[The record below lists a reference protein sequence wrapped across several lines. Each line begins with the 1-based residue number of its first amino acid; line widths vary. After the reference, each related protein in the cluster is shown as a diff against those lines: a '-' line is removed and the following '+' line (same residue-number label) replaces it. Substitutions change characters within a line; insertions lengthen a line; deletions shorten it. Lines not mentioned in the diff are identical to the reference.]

1 MSIPSIILS
10 KIQKIKEQFPECSK
24 DRSPDVSDGI
34 NFMIYSLNVLFQDF
48 DFELLEDGIVDSSYR
63 NNTHDYGIDAVY
75 VTCDGSNLNSA
86 EEIEEFSTDSK
97 LEFHILQFKKG
108 SNAEQSTFLKLK
120 EGIRKCFIENSC
132 ENDFNEFLFTK
143 FQTLNEIREKA
154 YSYIDPENIKISVY
168 FVFSGLKEN
177 IFSDL
182 LLTEQIDDTKR
193 LLLTNCYPNCNFEIV
208 GGQDLINLEK
218 KGKEIV
224 DFITY
229 ENSFKYITATNDSTK
244 LSGHIC
250 IVNGKEIAELV
261 KKYQTSLFEAN
272 IRDFYRKND
281 LNSMILKTSSD
292 ANEAKYFWSYNN
304 GLTITCRKVDELP
317 GNRYKLHGI
326 QIVNGCQTSNALYQA
341 YKNKTLFDQYV
352 QKGIEN
358 LNKTETKKY
367 ESIKTLQLN
376 SNTTILARIIET
388 NDSNLTYRITE
399 TTNSQTPI
407 KSFSLKANDDIQKNI
422 QEYLLQRGI
431 YYERRINFYKNLGK
445 RHPVSIQHLF
455 QLYVAHVL
463 CKPSQVK
470 TRPATMFQDFYD
482 EVFPAP
488 TKRTVDY
495 AIYHVS
501 IRVDYALKNY
511 IHKIKINN
519 EETDPYLLQLFANGR
534 LHLGCFF
541 LQSIL
546 TYKYNFKGIIKNA
559 HIVLD
564 ILDNEDKEEF
574 VNHFYLAAS
583 NLKKIVQNFAGL
595 KKESIV
601 PALRKTDLDNK
612 IHKFLKSSEN
622 ADQRD

>member
-1 MSIPSIILS
+1 MSIPNILLA
-10 KIQKIKEQFPECSK
+10 KIQKTKEQYPDCSK
-24 DRSPDVSDGI
+24 DRSQDVSDGI

-48 DFELLEDGIVDSSYR
+48 DFDILEDGIVDSSYR
-63 NNTHDYGIDAVY
+63 NNAHDYGIDAVY

-86 EEIEEFSTDSK
+86 EELEEFSNDSK

-108 SNAEQSTFLKLK
+108 PNAEQSAFLKLK

-132 ENDFNEFLFTK
+132 EIDLNEFMYTK
-143 FQTLNEIREKA
+143 FQNLSEIREKA
-154 YSYIDPENIKISVY
+154 YSYLDPDNIKISIY

-177 IFSDL
+177 IETDL
-182 LLTEQIDDTKR
+182 LLTEQLEETKK
-193 LLLTNCYPNCNFEIV
+193 LLLTNCYPNCKYKII
-208 GGQDLINLEK
+208 GGQDLLNFEK
-218 KGKEIV
+218 KGREIV

-229 ENSFKYITATNDSTK
+229 ENSFKYITATNDATK

-250 IVNGKEIAELV
+250 IVNAIEIAELV

-281 LNSMILKTSSD
+281 LNSTILKTSAD
-292 ANEAKYFWSYNN
+292 PDEAKYFWSYNN
-304 GLTITCRKVDELP
+304 GLTITCRRVDELP
-317 GNRYKLHGI
+317 GNKYKLSGI

-341 YKNKTLFDQYV
+341 YKNKNLCDQYIK
-352 QKGIEN
+352 KGVGN
-358 LNKTETKKY
+358 LNKTESK
-367 ESIKTLQLN
+367 EFDSIKNLQLN
-376 SNTTILARIIET
+376 PNTTILARIIET

-399 TTNSQTPI
+399 TTNTQTPI

-431 YYERRINFYKNLGK
+431 FYERRINFYKNLGK
-445 RHPVSIQHLF
+445 KHPVSIQHLF

-470 TRPATMFQDFYD
+470 TRPATMFQDLYD
-482 EVFPAP
+482 EVFPSP
-488 TKRTVDY
+488 TRKSVDY

-501 IRVDYALKNY
+501 IRVDHALKNY
-511 IHKIKINN
+511 IHKIKISK

-546 TYKYNFKGIIKNA
+546 TNKYNFKGIIKNA

-564 ILDNEDKEEF
+564 LLDKEDKEEF
-574 VNHFYLAAS
+574 VEHFYQAAS
-583 NLKKIVQNFAGL
+583 NLKRIVQNYAGL
-595 KKESIV
+595 KKEAIV
-601 PALRKTDLDNK
+601 PALRKTELDNR
-612 IHKFLKSSEN
+612 IHKFLKSAEN
-622 ADQRD
+622 PDQE